1 MLIILCVPT
10 LQNIFYEQSKV
21 WLRQVEPYKT
31 SQMTGLMQL
40 LSVMGDGEFFFYMI
54 IAVCYGRGKTYD
66 YCYLS
71 TCFILNYHWGNMLKQ
86 ALHHSRPQFDD
97 PTLAHENYGDCASEF
112 GNPSGHM
119 LATTQ
124 FFITLILFYKDKN
137 PTLFKE
143 NQWVSM
149 LLKGTCFIIV
159 LLMGF
164 SRWYL
169 GRHSIDQIIIG
180 AMLGALSAHFF
191 FYCMKPHMFD
201 PVFHPDFPQLPA
213 AKLWDYFLTSAI
225 LCGLLIGQVV
235 SIYIYVEKFV
245 QIPAAWTENMLKI
258 CSDVKLTEK
267 FHYNN
272 CAIEG
277 YMVIFPAHYFW
288 KAFQNSEV
296 GKKLY
301 IDTSNLQS
309 SRVPVTETLFKI
321 ALVIAADF
329 LVSDFIPLT
338 FFGTKDLDLMSD
350 FIFKRVLTSL
360 FLSAVALSPIDNLV
374 QKLFRTPY
382 SK

>member
-1 MLIILCVPT
+1 MDNPTQVVDLKMTEAAGQPRVEPGHPEQRSPGSGVSREQKTEPAVTGQRNQLNLSNQLAGYSLVALLIILSVPT

-31 SQMTGLMQL
+31 AQMTGLMQL

-124 FFITLILFYKDKN
+124 FFITLNLFYKDKI

-143 NQWVSM
+143 NKWLPI
-149 LLKGTCFIIV
+149 LLKGSCFIIV
-159 LLMGF
+159 FLMGF

-169 GRHSIDQIIIG
+169 GRHSIDQVIIG

-201 PVFHPDFPQLPA
+201 PVFHPDFP
-213 AKLWDYFLTSAI
+213 
-225 LCGLLIGQVV
+225 
-235 SIYIYVEKFV
+235 
-245 QIPAAWTENMLKI
+245 
-258 CSDVKLTEK
+258 
-267 FHYNN
+267 
-272 CAIEG
+272 
-277 YMVIFPAHYFW
+277 
-288 KAFQNSEV
+288 
-296 GKKLY
+296 
-301 IDTSNLQS
+301 
-309 SRVPVTETLFKI
+309 
-321 ALVIAADF
+321 
-329 LVSDFIPLT
+329 
-338 FFGTKDLDLMSD
+338 
-350 FIFKRVLTSL
+350 
-360 FLSAVALSPIDNLV
+360 
-374 QKLFRTPY
+374 
-382 SK
+382 